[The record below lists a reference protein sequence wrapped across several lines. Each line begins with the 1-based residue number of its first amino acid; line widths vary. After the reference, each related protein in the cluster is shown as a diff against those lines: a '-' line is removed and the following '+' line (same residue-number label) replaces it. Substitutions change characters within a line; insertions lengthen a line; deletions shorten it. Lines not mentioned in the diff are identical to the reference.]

1 MATGKKS
8 RCLIP
13 GLQGAGIFTPSCS
26 RGALSRGVLKAEQ
39 DTASRVRASQ
49 AQAREVLGHRPA
61 PLRGSAT
68 SWLDAVQVKAK
79 KFAGCAGTS
88 RPQPVPGSA
97 VLKPKTAGTERR
109 KAFPRPLVS
118 GDPEITLRHND
129 QGAPLGA
136 PAPHVEGGRLK
147 HTSGS
152 QEPRECGG
160 VLTGRAV

>member
-68 SWLDAVQVKAK
+68 CWLDAVQANAEKS
-79 KFAGCAGTS
+79 AGCAGTS
-88 RPQPVPGSA
+88 SLATCTRKRGPETQN
-97 VLKPKTAGTERR
+97 RR
-109 KAFPRPLVS
+109 K
-118 GDPEITLRHND
+118 
-129 QGAPLGA
+129 GAPEGVSAASGVRRSGNHAAAQLPRRASRRSLPLTDRGA
-136 PAPHVEGGRLK
+136 EAESK
-147 HTSGS
+147 
-152 QEPRECGG
+152 PRARRSCESAW
-160 VLTGRAV
+160 LFEI

>member
-39 DTASRVRASQ
+39 DTASCARASQ

-88 RPQPVPGSA
+88 RPRPVPGSA
-97 VLKPKTAGTERR
+97 VLKPKTAGMERR

-118 GDPEITLRHND
+118 AVSETTLRHNY
-129 QGAPLGA
+129 
-136 PAPHVEGGRLK
+136 
-147 HTSGS
+147 
-152 QEPRECGG
+152 
-160 VLTGRAV
+160 